1 MATIIFAFIIG
12 VLTACLTVTYINYK
26 LRAQQSQYERSLT
39 ISNGDL
45 QKYRLDE
52 AYRNGRD
59 YERVLHISN
68 ARALEGQIAILQ
80 DENSKLREQLG
91 TAGIFASTLMEH
103 GSAAIHLRRVDR

>member
-1 MATIIFAFIIG
+1 MAAIIFAFIIG
-12 VLTACLTVTYINYK
+12 ILTACLTVAYINYR
-26 LRAQQSQYERSLT
+26 LRVQERQYEHSLT
-39 ISNGDL
+39 ISSRDL

-59 YERVLHISN
+59 YERVLHVSN

-80 DENSKLREQLG
+80 DENSKLRDQLE
-91 TAGIFASTLMEH
+91 TAGIFASTLMER

>member
-1 MATIIFAFIIG
+1 MAAITFAFIIG
-12 VLTACLTVTYINYK
+12 ILTACLTVAYINYK
-26 LRAQQSQYERSLT
+26 LRAQKSQYERSLT

-59 YERVLHISN
+59 YERMLRDSN
-68 ARALEGQIAILQ
+68 ARALEGQIVLLQ
-80 DENSKLREQLG
+80 NENSKLREQLE
-91 TAGIFASTLMEH
+91 TAGIFASTLMER